1 MKYLNAL
8 LFSVSSGGSSTIY
21 RSNSSTW
28 ALSRRLKI
36 ENFNITFQDWFLSIL
51 HTIYSHMIYI
61 DYQSSTCV
69 KFGSRKHVTCS
80 NEYMKKIE
88 IVQNGTKAS
97 WKWQGK
103 DELQINEATIQSFAF
118 LDYFFFIQKLF
129 QSEIFLI

>member
-1 MKYLNAL
+1 
-8 LFSVSSGGSSTIY
+8 
-21 RSNSSTW
+21 
-28 ALSRRLKI
+28 
-36 ENFNITFQDWFLSIL
+36 
-51 HTIYSHMIYI
+51 
-61 DYQSSTCV
+61 
-69 KFGSRKHVTCS
+69 
-80 NEYMKKIE
+80 MKKIE